1 MYNRLTKKEVNDM
14 LRGAFSICEN
24 PENINIEF
32 YIFVLKN
39 DENELP

>member
-14 LRGAFSICEN
+14 LKQEFSICKN

-32 YIFVLKN
+32 YIFVYK
-39 DENELP
+39 E

>member
-1 MYNRLTKKEVNDM
+1 M
-14 LRGAFSICEN
+14 LINIAPRIEKA
-24 PENINIEF
+24 ENINIEF